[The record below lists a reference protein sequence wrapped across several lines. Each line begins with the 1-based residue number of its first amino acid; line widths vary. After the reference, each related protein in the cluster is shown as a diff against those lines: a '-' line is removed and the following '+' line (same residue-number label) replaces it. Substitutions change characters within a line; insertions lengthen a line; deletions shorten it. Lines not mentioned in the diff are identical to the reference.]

1 MPKNPTITNLA
12 FVRSVL
18 RTVNL
23 TPNRSKHGHCSP
35 RRPSDGPISM
45 KFLKEG
51 ISNRLRRLEDHLLSL
66 TTGTN
71 EHTASLNALN
81 ALKNNV
87 IIGNACQYLDYNRVS
102 TSTQRSSNIR
112 MAVDTVHRDT
122 TGSGKRVRE

>member
-1 MPKNPTITNLA
+1 
-12 FVRSVL
+12 
-18 RTVNL
+18 
-23 TPNRSKHGHCSP
+23 
-35 RRPSDGPISM
+35 M